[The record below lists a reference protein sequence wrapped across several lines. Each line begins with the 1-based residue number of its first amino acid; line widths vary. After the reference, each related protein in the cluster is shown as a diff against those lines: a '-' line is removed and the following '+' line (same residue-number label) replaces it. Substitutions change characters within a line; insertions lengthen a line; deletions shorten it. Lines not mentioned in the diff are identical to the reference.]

1 VSEWVLFEGCGELW
15 WMKMV
20 VRKRR
25 RNGASCVFEVKD
37 DTALALVEVMR
48 AGSGGEIG
56 RTFQQQVSQ

>member
-1 VSEWVLFEGCGELW
+1 
-15 WMKMV
+15 MV

-25 RNGASCVFEVKD
+25 RNGGSCVFEVKH